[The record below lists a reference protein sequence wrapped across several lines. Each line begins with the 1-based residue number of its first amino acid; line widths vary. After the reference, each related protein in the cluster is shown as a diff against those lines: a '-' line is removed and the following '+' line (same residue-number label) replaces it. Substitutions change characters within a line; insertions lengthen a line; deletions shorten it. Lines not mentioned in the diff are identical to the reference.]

1 MDNTEKKYSDIKWIP
16 NGECMSNCDRQVI
29 PDKDGI
35 PMVVCF
41 YCKRIVIKRNPK
53 NFKRDE

>member
-1 MDNTEKKYSDIKWIP
+1 MNNIEKKDIKWIP

-29 PDKDGI
+29 PDENGI

-41 YCKRIVIKRNPK
+41 YCKRIVIKRNLK
-53 NFKRDE
+53 NVKRYE

>member
-1 MDNTEKKYSDIKWIP
+1 MNGDKKHNNIKWIP
-16 NGECMSNCDRQVI
+16 NGECLSNCDRQVV
-29 PDKDGI
+29 PDENGI

-53 NFKRDE
+53 NFKRNE